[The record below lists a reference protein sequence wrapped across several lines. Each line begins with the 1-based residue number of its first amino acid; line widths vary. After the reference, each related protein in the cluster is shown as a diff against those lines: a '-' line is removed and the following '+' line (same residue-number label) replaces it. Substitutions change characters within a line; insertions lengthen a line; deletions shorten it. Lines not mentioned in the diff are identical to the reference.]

1 MLRGRSAEERIPFL
15 KIPDDRLRSVHPVCK
30 PLFRCIDD
38 QQMLAAA
45 HLDQAAVP
53 VCAFVQFQLAEN
65 LRLNGDLR
73 IEIVDQLLQ
82 KRILYIVFEH
92 LTEKDTVGKAQP
104 VGGRALLRRIA
115 LDPVDFICCKG
126 EGDSLFL
133 LRTRRIRTAGI
144 PCDAGQRFG
153 LCAGCQVDDAA
164 AADRLRTDRMITG
177 ESLPA
182 PRGDTAVICGSDQIW
197 NKRIVG
203 DVAPYLLKGV
213 PKDCV
218 KASYAASLSV
228 VERSDYESAETLD
241 ALKDFD
247 FISVREAGSQRMLSS
262 LGLEVKTVVDPVFL
276 PTASYWK
283 QFGKKPQ
290 SVAPDERYAVMYLL
304 RDDADCIERAERYAR
319 KQNIRLFTVHPLNRR
334 VRSKSAQ
341 LIADADPREFV
352 WLIEHADAVFTN
364 SFHATS
370 FSAIFE
376 KKLMYL
382 HQKELGERAA
392 DLLGTVRVTPA
403 DDDLVTVSCENS
415 TGFTERKAISTEFI
429 DSVFRAAK
437 ERENN

>member
-1 MLRGRSAEERIPFL
+1 MRVAVLTFQFADNYGAMLQACALKHYLSALGAEVSFIDYTPEQERRFYSLNPFCGKGLRGILKKTLQITERPRIHKRFDEFRKEELGVPSGIAYDPE
-15 KIPDDRLRSVHPVCK
+15 RLARD
-30 PLFRCIDD
+30 F
-38 QQMLAAA
+38 
-45 HLDQAAVP
+45 
-53 VCAFVQFQLAEN
+53 
-65 LRLNGDLR
+65 DL
-73 IEIVDQLLQ
+73 IV
-82 KRILYIVFEH
+82 
-92 LTEKDTVGKAQP
+92 A
-104 VGGRALLRRIA
+104 
-115 LDPVDFICCKG
+115 
-126 EGDSLFL
+126 
-133 LRTRRIRTAGI
+133 
-144 PCDAGQRFG
+144 
-153 LCAGCQVDDAA
+153 
-164 AADRLRTDRMITG
+164 
-177 ESLPA
+177 
-182 PRGDTAVICGSDQIW
+182 GSDQIW

-319 KQNIRLFTVHPLNRR
+319 EQNIILFTVHPLNRR

>member
-1 MLRGRSAEERIPFL
+1 
-15 KIPDDRLRSVHPVCK
+15 
-30 PLFRCIDD
+30 
-38 QQMLAAA
+38 
-45 HLDQAAVP
+45 
-53 VCAFVQFQLAEN
+53 
-65 LRLNGDLR
+65 
-73 IEIVDQLLQ
+73 
-82 KRILYIVFEH
+82 
-92 LTEKDTVGKAQP
+92 
-104 VGGRALLRRIA
+104 
-115 LDPVDFICCKG
+115 
-126 EGDSLFL
+126 
-133 LRTRRIRTAGI
+133 
-144 PCDAGQRFG
+144 
-153 LCAGCQVDDAA
+153 
-164 AADRLRTDRMITG
+164 
-177 ESLPA
+177 
-182 PRGDTAVICGSDQIW
+182 
-197 NKRIVG
+197 
-203 DVAPYLLKGV
+203 
-213 PKDCV
+213 
-218 KASYAASLSV
+218 
-228 VERSDYESAETLD
+228 
-241 ALKDFD
+241 
-247 FISVREAGSQRMLSS
+247 MLSS